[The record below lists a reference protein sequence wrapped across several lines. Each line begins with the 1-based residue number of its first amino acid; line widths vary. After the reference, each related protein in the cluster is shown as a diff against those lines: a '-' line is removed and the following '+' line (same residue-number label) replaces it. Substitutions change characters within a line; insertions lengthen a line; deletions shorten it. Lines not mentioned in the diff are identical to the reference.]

1 MSHVAVPRAL
11 CLMGPTASGKTGLAM
26 RLCDQLPVEIIS
38 VDSAMV
44 YRGLDIGSA
53 KPSSAELAQYPHHLV
68 DICDPAE
75 VYSAARFRDDALKV
89 MEEVRSRGHIPMLVG
104 GTMLYFSALIN
115 GLSPMPESDAKLRAE
130 IEAEAA
136 RCGWPHMHRQLAEID
151 PESADR
157 LHPNHSQRIAR
168 ALEVYRLSGQPLS
181 VLQREAPAQSGWQ
194 FDCFALDAGDRRRLH
209 ERIEQRLAAMFDQ
222 GLIDEVRALR
232 ARGDLVEELPAVRA
246 VGFRQVWQWLDS
258 GGDESDMR
266 FKALAATRQLAK
278 RQLTWLRRW
287 PNLNW
292 LPVDADELVLT
303 KNLRARWAD
312 LLD

>member
-1 MSHVAVPRAL
+1 
-11 CLMGPTASGKTGLAM
+11 MGPTASGKTGLAM
-26 RLCDQLPVEIIS
+26 RLCDQLPFEIIS

-53 KPSSAELAQYPHHLV
+53 KPSAGELQQYPHHLV
-68 DICDPAE
+68 DICDPSE
-75 VYSAARFRDDALKV
+75 VYSAARFRRDALAV
-89 MEEVRSRGHIPMLVG
+89 MQEVRDRGHVPLLVG

-115 GLSPMPESDAKLRAE
+115 GLSPMPESDPKLRAA
-130 IEAEAA
+130 IEAEAG
-136 RCGWPHMHRQLAEID
+136 RLGWPEMHRQLALVD
-151 PESADR
+151 PEAAAR

-168 ALEVYRLSGQPLS
+168 ALEVYRLSGQCLS
-181 VLQREAPAQSGWQ
+181 DWQQQAPEDPGWQ
-194 FDCFALDAGDRRRLH
+194 FDCFALDIGDRRRLH
-209 ERIEQRLAAMFDQ
+209 ERIELRLTTMFEQ
-222 GLIDEVRALR
+222 GLVDEVLALR
-232 ARGDLVEELPAVRA
+232 ARGDLTEELPAIRA
-246 VGFRQVWQWLDS
+246 VGFRQVWQWLEA
-258 GGDESDMR
+258 GGDESEMR

-292 LPVDADELVLT
+292 LPVETDELTLT